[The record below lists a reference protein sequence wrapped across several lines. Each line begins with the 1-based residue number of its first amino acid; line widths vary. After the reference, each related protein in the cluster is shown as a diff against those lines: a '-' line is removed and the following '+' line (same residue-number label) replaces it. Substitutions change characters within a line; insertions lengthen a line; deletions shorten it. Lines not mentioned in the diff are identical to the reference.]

1 MTATGRYSLIKICA
15 FYKRGMLGIAAALE
29 LGPGAIYCTAGRVGG
44 PIPAADRL
52 VPLCANHDIGVQR
65 SDLTP
70 VSGKGTGYQ
79 KCRLP
84 SNIDTDDIVKP
95 NTDIRSTAYYI
106 VNKNIGH
113 FFPHSYYPFT
123 LKHPLSTLPI
133 SLIITCISWRQEIGR
148 EREGETQT
156 KRQDLG
162 T

>member
-1 MTATGRYSLIKICA
+1 MR
-15 FYKRGMLGIAAALE
+15 
-29 LGPGAIYCTAGRVGG
+29 

-52 VPLCANHDIGVQR
+52 VPLRANHDIGVQR

-113 FFPHSYYPFT
+113 FFPTF
-123 LKHPLSTLPI
+123 LLPLNFETSTLHSPYFFDHHLHI
-133 SLIITCISWRQEIGR
+133 VAAGDR
-148 EREGETQT
+148 
-156 KRQDLG
+156 
-162 T
+162 